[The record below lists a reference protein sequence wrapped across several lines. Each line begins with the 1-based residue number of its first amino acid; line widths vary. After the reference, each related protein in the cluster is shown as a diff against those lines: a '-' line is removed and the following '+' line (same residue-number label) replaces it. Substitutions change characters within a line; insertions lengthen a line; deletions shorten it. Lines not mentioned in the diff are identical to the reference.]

1 MALGLGSWLKRRKH
15 PTVWVIKQLDE
26 SLMHLCG
33 QATAEGR
40 GSATGKLALLRAGNF
55 SGAVCMKENSA
66 ILNAAQFAALAP
78 EADLRLID
86 DNEADWQGQRWQ
98 VAWVPQRCWLH
109 DGPLATQRV
118 DLQGKPHLVSV
129 EDVSGIRAK
138 AETPRQRNPFISL
151 EPLEQPQSE
160 NDDSPVQRRHRR
172 DNDGRDV

>member
-33 QATAEGR
+33 RATAQGR
-40 GSATGKLALLRAGNF
+40 GSATGKLDQLRAGSF
-55 SGAVCMKENSA
+55 SGAVRMTENSA
-66 ILNAAQFAALAP
+66 ILNAAQFAALVP
-78 EADLRLID
+78 EADLHLIN

-98 VAWVPQRCWLH
+98 IAWVPQRCWLH
-109 DGPLATQRV
+109 DGHLVAQRTE
-118 DLQGKPHLVSV
+118 LHGKSHLVSI

-138 AETPRQRNPFISL
+138 AETPRQRNPFITL

-160 NDDSPVQRRHRR
+160 DDDSPAQRRHRQ
-172 DNDGRDV
+172 DNNGRDV